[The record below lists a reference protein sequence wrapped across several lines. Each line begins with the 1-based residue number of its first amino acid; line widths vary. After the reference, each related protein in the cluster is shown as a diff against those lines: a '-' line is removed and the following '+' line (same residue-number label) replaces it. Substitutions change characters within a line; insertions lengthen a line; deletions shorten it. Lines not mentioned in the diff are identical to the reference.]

1 MKEKGAKLISG
12 FNSLPK
18 REQEKYDQ
26 AQMSKDMRNSFTLW
40 TFIMLIGALA
50 SLHSG
55 YAAIAAYVIWLI
67 LFFREVHLDPHKA
80 FDKYLKN
87 KTQE

>member
-26 AQMSKDMRNSFTLW
+26 AQISKDMRNSFTLW
-40 TFIMLIGALA
+40 AVIMLIGALA
-50 SLHSG
+50 SLLSG
-55 YAAIAAYVIWLI
+55 YAAIGAYVIWLI
-67 LFFREVHLDPHKA
+67 LFFRKVHLDPHKA
-80 FDKYLKN
+80 FDKYLRC
-87 KTQE
+87 